1 MSMEVGTEIQK
12 IIEGRKMIQMHDKMQ
27 KKQANTSGK
36 RGKKIKRKTQ
46 RKQS

>member
-27 KKQANTSGK
+27 KNKQTRQENGAKN
-36 RGKKIKRKTQ
+36 KT
-46 RKQS
+46 